1 MQSWLAR
8 RVIGYVMGQTR
19 KGNIRPT
26 LLLDAPDVTLTF
38 PGDSSWSGTYRGR
51 EAVESWL
58 KRFVDVGLQ
67 IYPDEVAVT
76 GPPWR
81 STVCVRGR
89 DFLDS
94 PTGERVYENR
104 YVIWGHMRWGRLTD
118 YEVYEDT
125 IAPRA
130 LDAYLE
136 GAQALSGAPSSG

>member
-1 MQSWLAR
+1 MQSWLGHKL
-8 RVIGYVMGQTR
+8 ISYVMGQTR

-26 LLLDAPDVTLTF
+26 LALDAPEVTLTF
-38 PGDSSWSGTYRGR
+38 PGDSSWSGTFTGR
-51 EAVESWL
+51 EAVEGWL
-58 KRFVDVGLQ
+58 KRFVQAGIQ

-76 GPPWR
+76 GFPWR
-81 STVCVRGR
+81 STVCIRGH
-89 DFLDS
+89 DFLDA

-125 IAPRA
+125 LAPRA

-136 GAQALSGAPSSG
+136 REQALSGAPSSG